1 MMISNR
7 WSTLLHS
14 RSVMLVYN
22 MIHAERNRSSIVP
35 ICSEKVSL
43 KITRASLSYSM
54 QIRLAPK
61 KMLTFTTMNFCQTL
75 IKTHTISHNLI
86 LIAPHS
92 AALRLNIVLT
102 MEDLL
107 AIFEA
112 IEKGTAIRLP
122 YNWQVKT
129 SLLQ

>member
-1 MMISNR
+1 
-7 WSTLLHS
+7 
-14 RSVMLVYN
+14 
-22 MIHAERNRSSIVP
+22 
-35 ICSEKVSL
+35 
-43 KITRASLSYSM
+43 M
-54 QIRLAPK
+54 QIQLAPK

-92 AALRLNIVLT
+92 AALRLTIVLT

-129 SLLQ
+129 SLLQEI